1 MDRCYTKVNQ
11 IERDAMKATT
21 EVDVLYFK
29 THGNITEEQ
38 LDRSNISTIPDA
50 NSVPRDQRPLQNQRA
65 VLISHPETLSRFVS
79 YENHGLEIGNS
90 ILQTA
95 SGRER
100 KDYRKARNIVAK
112 HDNKEKKKRETK
124 EKRDQLTPEQ
134 KKQVTAERKEKAAAK
149 KVKAQEEYEQARL
162 ALQRHL

>member
-11 IERDAMKATT
+11 IERNAMKATT

-100 KDYRKARNIVAK
+100 KDYRKARILLRNMIT
-112 HDNKEKKKRETK
+112 KKRK
-124 EKRDQLTPEQ
+124 REKPKRNVINWPQNRKSRWLQ
-134 KKQVTAERKEKAAAK
+134 RERKKLLLRKWKHK
-149 KVKAQEEYEQARL
+149 KNTSKQG
-162 ALQRHL
+162 